1 VFYSYIIYIHTM
13 YLHIHNM
20 IPTLVFPFATIYE
33 RRQYRTLVAR
43 TTWRI
48 FIAVSLVRTCGNST
62 FGLAFGRTDI
72 SDVNIISY
80 FFFVCFIFSAGNK
93 KREITFTAVYLWYE
107 RIIYFILLLLLLLPI
122 YYTMKYYKVQFTHII
137 IW

>member
-1 VFYSYIIYIHTM
+1 MLYSYIIYIHTM

-20 IPTLVFPFATIYE
+20 ITTLVFSFTTTHE
-33 RRQYRTLVAR
+33 RRQYQTLVAR

-48 FIAVSLVRTCGNST
+48 FIAVSLTRTSGNST

-80 FFFVCFIFSAGNK
+80 FFFRLFYFLYRK
-93 KREITFTAVYLWYE
+93 WKREITFTAVYLWYE
-107 RIIYFILLLLLLLPI
+107 RMIYFILLLLLLLPI
-122 YYTMKYYKVQFTHII
+122 YYTMKYYNVQFTHII
-137 IW
+137 I

>member
-1 VFYSYIIYIHTM
+1 MLYSYIIYIHTM

-20 IPTLVFPFATIYE
+20 ITMLVFPFATIHE

-48 FIAVSLVRTCGNST
+48 FIAASLARTCGNST

-80 FFFVCFIFSAGNK
+80 FFFRLFYFFRRKWKC
-93 KREITFTAVYLWYE
+93 EITFTAVYLWYE

-122 YYTMKYYKVQFTHII
+122 YYTMKYYKV
-137 IW
+137 